1 MEKDLLLT
9 TIQKHL
15 HGEQADKTIA
25 LCNGVLEGYYDKKY
39 SISDVVRILHTNF
52 CNISRFFDEEKLFYY
67 FYYYLQRVKLTDLER
82 TQPFDD
88 NIGDLNNPDD
98 FNGIDKIEGLMKFA
112 QYYLFI
118 LDNLPLQEEYTKNM
132 VAMSLTRVLEVYHKY
147 LFQNN
152 NKKEQS
158 IQEEEL
164 RNIRDEI
171 ALREFAESKES
182 VLEFMVR
189 FGKGNVVDSTKTLKL
204 STNRSK
210 QAIKMLRE
218 AIIKNT
224 EDLETLQN
232 KEKQYSLICGADWKK
247 SLVPSLIRS
256 IVEAMANCGIFKE
269 KPVEHHTSRRP
280 SRPSDGIYHL
290 CNAIGWPVEISN
302 LHLVF
307 VYDLIKFVNKDLV
320 KVKAGNSQIE
330 NAETPSEKADFIKQR
345 LRSKAKRFTL
355 LEESVTQN
363 LEIFTT
369 FK

>member
-1 MEKDLLLT
+1 M
-9 TIQKHL
+9 
-15 HGEQADKTIA
+15 
-25 LCNGVLEGYYDKKY
+25 LEGYYDKKY

-67 FYYYLQRVKLTDLER
+67 FYYYLQRVKLTGFER

-88 NIGDLNNPDD
+88 NIGDLYNPDD
-98 FNGIDKIEGLMKFA
+98 FTGIDKIEGLMKFA

-171 ALREFAESKES
+171 ALRDFAESEES
-182 VLEFMVR
+182 VLELMVR
-189 FGKGNVVDSTKTLKL
+189 FGKGNVVDSTKTLKF

-210 QAIKMLRE
+210 QVIKMLRE
-218 AIIKNT
+218 DILRNT
-224 EDLETLQN
+224 EDLETLHN
-232 KEKQYSLICGADWKK
+232 KEEQYSLICGTNWKK
-247 SLVPSLIRS
+247 NLVPSLIRA
-256 IVEAMANCGIFKE
+256 IVEAMAKCGIFNL
-269 KPVEHHTSRRP
+269 KPVERHKDRRP
-280 SRPSDGIYHL
+280 TQPSEGIYHL
-290 CNAIGWPVEISN
+290 CDATEWPVEISN
-302 LHLVF
+302 TYLIF
-307 VYDLIKFVNKDLV
+307 VYDLIRFVNKDLV
-320 KVKAGNSQIE
+320 KVKAGNTQIE
-330 NAETPSEKADFIKQR
+330 NAETPSEKADFVKQR

-355 LEESVTQN
+355 LEENVTQN
-363 LEIFTT
+363 LEIFSSL
-369 FK
+369 